1 MIKNFTR
8 LFEND
13 FQNIEEII
21 NVKCEKYCD
30 DIPLVIKKNNQSNSF
45 SYKLHQRKFDRS
57 IIYKFSGSF
66 GLGMQL
72 SVSSY

>member
-1 MIKNFTR
+1 MIKNLTR

-30 DIPLVIKKNNQSNSF
+30 DIPLVIKSQIHFLINFIKENLIDRFYINSVEV
-45 SYKLHQRKFDRS
+45 LD
-57 IIYKFSGSF
+57 
-66 GLGMQL
+66 
-72 SVSSY
+72 